1 MVGAW
6 VLGEGNRLL
15 EERREA
21 ETKAREGEKPLFA
34 LLFSFRLDAS
44 VFSLLKEE
52 PTHNSPSII
61 VGWVFSNIHI
71 TLNMHSILK

>member
-34 LLFSFRLDAS
+34 LIFSFRLDAS
-44 VFSLLKEE
+44 VFFLSFF
-52 PTHNSPSII
+52 PY
-61 VGWVFSNIHI
+61 
-71 TLNMHSILK
+71 